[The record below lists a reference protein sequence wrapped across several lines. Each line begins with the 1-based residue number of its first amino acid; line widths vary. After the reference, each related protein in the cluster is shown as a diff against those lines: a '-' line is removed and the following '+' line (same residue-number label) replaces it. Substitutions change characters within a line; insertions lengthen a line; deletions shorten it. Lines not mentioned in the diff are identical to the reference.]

1 MQETNEVVEKAKDFW
16 AKFSNQVIYVG
27 SAIIIIGAL
36 WLGYRNF
43 IQEPKMA
50 KADDLIFPAENIFD
64 KMTETGFSKDS
75 INIVLNGDGAAGI
88 TGVLKIASTYSSTP
102 AGQRAKY
109 MAGACYL
116 HEGDFQNAV
125 KELKEF
131 STKATQIQSAAYSML
146 GDAYAE
152 LNDNDDAFTYYKKS
166 ATVNDKDEF
175 SASEGYFKAALFA
188 QVTGKTSDAIE
199 LFQKVKDDYPNSAH
213 AKDIDK
219 YLAQLGV
226 LN

>member
-1 MQETNEVVEKAKDFW
+1 MEETQIVDKAKDFW
-16 AKFSNQVIYVG
+16 AKFSNQVIYIG
-27 SAIIIIGAL
+27 SAVIIIGGL

-64 KMTETGFSKDS
+64 KMAQQGFNKDS
-75 INIVLNGDGAAGI
+75 INIVLNGADGI
-88 TGVLKIASTYSSTP
+88 TGVLKIASTYNGTP
-102 AGQRAKY
+102 AGERAKY

-116 HEGDFQNAV
+116 HNGDYANAV

-131 STKATQIQSAAYSML
+131 STKATQVQSAAYSML

-152 LNDNDDAFTYYKKS
+152 LNNNDDAFTYYKKS

-188 QVTGKTSDAIE
+188 QSTGKTSDAIE

-213 AKDIDK
+213 ARDIDK

>member
-27 SAIIIIGAL
+27 SAIIIVGAL

-64 KMTETGFSKDS
+64 KMTQTGFSKDS
-75 INIVLNGDGAAGI
+75 INVVLNGADGI
-88 TGVLKIASTYSSTP
+88 TGVLKIASTYGSTP
-102 AGQRAKY
+102 AGNRAKY
-109 MAGACYL
+109 IAGACYL
-116 HEGDFQNAV
+116 HNGDFANSI
-125 KELKEF
+125 KELKDF
-131 STKATQIQSAAYSML
+131 STKATQVQSAAYSML

-152 LNDNDDAFTYYKKS
+152 MNNNDDAFTCYKNS
-166 ATVNDKDEF
+166 ATVNEKDEF
-175 SASEGYFKAALFA
+175 SASEGFFKAALFA
-188 QVTGKTSDAIE
+188 ETVGKTSDAIE
-199 LFQKVKDDYPNSAH
+199 LFQKVRDNYPNSAH
-213 AKDIDK
+213 ARDIDK

>member
-1 MQETNEVVEKAKDFW
+1 MEETQIVDKAKDFW
-16 AKFSNQVIYVG
+16 AKFSNQVIYIG
-27 SAIIIIGAL
+27 SAVIIVGGL

-64 KMTETGFSKDS
+64 KMAQQGFSKDS
-75 INIVLNGDGAAGI
+75 INIVLNGADGI
-88 TGVLKIASTYSSTP
+88 TGVLKIASTYNGTP
-102 AGQRAKY
+102 AGERAKY

-116 HEGDFQNAV
+116 HNGDYANAV

-131 STKATQIQSAAYSML
+131 STKATQVQSAAYSML

-152 LNDNDDAFTYYKKS
+152 LNNNDDAFTYYKKS

-188 QVTGKTSDAIE
+188 QSTGKTSDAIE

-213 AKDIDK
+213 ARDIDK

>member
-1 MQETNEVVEKAKDFW
+1 MEERNEVVEKAKDFW

-27 SAIIIIGAL
+27 SAIIIVAAL

-64 KMTETGFSKDS
+64 RMAQTGFSKDS
-75 INIVLNGDGAAGI
+75 INLVLNGADGI

-109 MAGACYL
+109 IAGACYL
-116 HEGDFQNAV
+116 HSGDYANAV

-152 LNDNDDAFTYYKKS
+152 LNNNDDAFTYYKKS

-188 QVTGKTSDAIE
+188 QATGKTSDAIE

-213 AKDIDK
+213 ARDIDK

>member
-1 MQETNEVVEKAKDFW
+1 MEETQIVDKAKDFW
-16 AKFSNQVIYVG
+16 AKFSNQVIYIG
-27 SAIIIIGAL
+27 SAVIIIGGL

-50 KADDLIFPAENIFD
+50 KADDLIFPVEGLFD
-64 KMTETGFSKDS
+64 KMSQTGFSKDS
-75 INIVLNGDGAAGI
+75 INIVLNGGTNVA
-88 TGVLKIASTYSSTP
+88 GVLKIASTYGSTP
-102 AGQRAKY
+102 AGNRAKY
-109 MAGACYL
+109 IAGACYL
-116 HEGDFQNAV
+116 HNGDYANAV
-125 KELKEF
+125 KFLKEF
-131 STKATQIQSAAYSML
+131 STNATQVQSAAYSML

-152 LNDNDDAFTYYKKS
+152 LNNNDDAFTYYKKS

-188 QVTGKTSDAIE
+188 QATGKTSDAVE

>member
-1 MQETNEVVEKAKDFW
+1 MEETQIVDKAKDFW
-16 AKFSNQVIYVG
+16 AKFSNQVIYIG
-27 SAIIIIGAL
+27 SAIIIIGGL

-50 KADDLIFPAENIFD
+50 KADDLLFPVEGLFD
-64 KMTETGFSKDS
+64 KMSQTGFSKDS
-75 INIVLNGDGAAGI
+75 INIVLNGGTDIA
-88 TGVLKIASTYSSTP
+88 GVLKIASTYGSTP
-102 AGQRAKY
+102 AGNRAKY
-109 MAGACYL
+109 IAGACYL
-116 HEGDFQNAV
+116 HNGDYANAV
-125 KELKEF
+125 KFLKEF
-131 STKATQIQSAAYSML
+131 STSATQVQSAAYSML

-152 LNDNDDAFTYYKKS
+152 QNNNDDALTYYKKS

-188 QVTGKTSDAIE
+188 EATGKPSDAIE
-199 LFQKVKDDYPNSAH
+199 LFQKVRDDYPNSTH

>member
-16 AKFSNQVIYVG
+16 AKFNKQVIYIG
-27 SAIIIIGAL
+27 SAVIIVGGL

-50 KADDLIFPAENIFD
+50 KADDLLFPTEGLFD
-64 KMTETGFSKDS
+64 KMSQTGFSKDS
-75 INIVLNGDGAAGI
+75 INIVLNGGTDV

-102 AGQRAKY
+102 AGNRAKY
-109 MAGACYL
+109 IAGACYL
-116 HEGDFQNAV
+116 HNGDYANAV
-125 KELKEF
+125 KFLKEF
-131 STKATQIQSAAYSML
+131 STNATQVQSAAYSML

-152 LNDNDDAFTYYKKS
+152 QNNNEDALTYYKKS
-166 ATVNDKDEF
+166 ATVNEKDEF
-175 SASEGYFKAALFA
+175 SASEGFFKAALFA
-188 QVTGKTSDAIE
+188 ETIGKTSDAIE
-199 LFQKVKDDYPNSAH
+199 LFQKVKDNYPNSAH
-213 AKDIDK
+213 ARDVDK